1 MVREHSR
8 FRKRMLDGAAAVVW
22 ILITGL
28 LFGCQ
33 RAPGHQTGV
42 IAIQLV
48 QIEGARLTVQL
59 KNGTSTAVGIRGSRS
74 GRVVIVDP
82 TETYIDCFASS
93 GATRFQSGPRSAF
106 EDEVV
111 RIEIAPGLIQML
123 AVDIDLSVG
132 SQNSQ
137 CRLYLKLQNGQLIE
151 SEPFRR

>member
-1 MVREHSR
+1 
-8 FRKRMLDGAAAVVW
+8 
-22 ILITGL
+22 
-28 LFGCQ
+28 
-33 RAPGHQTGV
+33 
-42 IAIQLV
+42 
-48 QIEGARLTVQL
+48 
-59 KNGTSTAVGIRGSRS
+59 
-74 GRVVIVDP
+74 VDP